1 MEIECRELST
11 FEEFKEV
18 LELQQKIWNLS
29 DRDVISTI
37 TLKALSMQYPLMGM
51 VIGAFK
57 EEKLAGFAIC
67 VPTREPSTFYGLIMG
82 VLPEFQK
89 QEIGN
94 KLGIKI
100 LERCLKQGIYK
111 ICWTFDPLDSVL
123 GHLYFNKWGAVAVK
137 YEKDCYNLTDEFNSK
152 IPQDRFVV
160 DCNLNSN
167 RVIERINKNIEPQPL
182 KDAIKQFPIVS
193 PGNFS
198 DSTDVL
204 IKIPANYSSLKKTNP
219 EEAIKQRLQTRLIFE
234 EYITNRKYFIA
245 SMLMDESE
253 NERQYYYLME
263 KRSYI

>member
-11 FEEFKEV
+11 FEEFREI
-18 LELQQKIWNLS
+18 LDLQQNIWHLS
-29 DRDVISTI
+29 DRDAISTI
-37 TLKALSMQYPLMGM
+37 TLKALSMKYPLMGM
-51 VIGAFK
+51 VIGAFMK
-57 EEKLAGFAIC
+57 EKLVGFAIC

-94 KLGIKI
+94 KLGVKI
-100 LERCLKQGIYK
+100 LEKCLKQGIYK

-137 YEKDCYNLTDEFNSK
+137 YEKDCYQLTDEFNSK

-167 RVIERINKNIEPQPL
+167 RVIERINKSIELKPL
-182 KDAIKQFPIVS
+182 KDAINQFSIATPDYF
-193 PGNFS
+193 P

-204 IKIPANYSSLKKTNP
+204 VKIPSSFASLKNLYP
-219 EEAIKQRLQTRLIFE
+219 EEALKQRLQTRLIFD
-234 EYITNRKYFIA
+234 EYISTRKYFIA
-245 SMLMDESE
+245 SMLMAEIE